1 MYTVIDIETTGNGIK
16 GNRITEIAIFKY
28 DGQQVV
34 EEFTSLVNPEC
45 PIPYFITGL
54 TGIDDQM
61 VARAPLF
68 SEIADTIL
76 DLTRDSIFVA
86 HSVNFDYGV
95 IKEEFRQIGV
105 DFVRKKLC
113 TVRLSRKL
121 IPGLRS
127 YSLGKLCSAIDIPI
141 LDRHRARGDAHA
153 TVLLF
158 EKLLRRPESES
169 VIQRFLNARSQE
181 ATLPPHLSKSVLDAI
196 PQKPGIYYFKDQ
208 KGNIIYVGK
217 ANNLRKR
224 VLGHFYDKS
233 EKEVRMCRETA
244 HIDFEL
250 SGSELV
256 ALLMESAEIK
266 KHYPPYNSA
275 QKRNLKRY
283 ALFSYEDR
291 RGILHLAY
299 NDIRHVP
306 NPLKIFY
313 SQTDC
318 RAYLEE
324 ICNIFALCP
333 KYCHLLPNASSCTL
347 HGLNSCEGICIG
359 EESIERYNTK
369 VEEALSHFGTSSSE
383 IQIIKEKGR
392 NPDESA
398 VILVAEGIYQ
408 GYGFIDK
415 QHQVTTI
422 EDIEAFII
430 RQKNTLETERIIN
443 AYLIKK
449 NAVGKTESTV
459 VN

>member
-1 MYTVIDIETTGNGIK
+1 MYTIIDIETTGNGIK

-28 DGQQVV
+28 DGQQIVD
-34 EEFTSLVNPEC
+34 EFTSLVNPEC

-68 SEIADTIL
+68 SEIAETIL
-76 DLTRDSIFVA
+76 ELTRDSIFVA

-105 DFVRKKLC
+105 DFIRKKLC
-113 TVRLSRKL
+113 TVRLSRRL

-141 LDRHRARGDAHA
+141 LDRHRARGDAQA

-158 EKLLRRPESES
+158 EKLLHRPDSEN

-181 ATLPPHLSKSVLDAI
+181 ATLPPHLPKSVLDAI
-196 PQKPGIYYFKDQ
+196 PPQPGVYYFKDQ

-217 ANNLRKR
+217 ANNLKKR

-256 ALLMESAEIK
+256 ALLMESAAIK
-266 KHYPPYNSA
+266 QYYPPYNRA
-275 QKRNLKRY
+275 QKRNAKKY

-299 NDIRHVP
+299 NDIKHVP
-306 NPLKIFY
+306 DPLKIFY

-318 RAYLEE
+318 RTYLEE
-324 ICNIFALCP
+324 ICNIFTLCP
-333 KYCHLLPNASSCTL
+333 KYCHLLPSASSCTKHKL
-347 HGLNSCEGICIG
+347 STCEGVCTG
-359 EESIERYNTK
+359 DESTEDYNAK
-369 VEEALSHFGTSSSE
+369 VGEALSHLQASTCE
-383 IQIIKEKGR
+383 THIIKEKGR

-398 VILVAEGIYQ
+398 VVLV
-408 GYGFIDK
+408 
-415 QHQVTTI
+415 
-422 EDIEAFII
+422 
-430 RQKNTLETERIIN
+430 
-443 AYLIKK
+443 
-449 NAVGKTESTV
+449 S
-459 VN
+459 